1 MTYSTT
7 ITSKGQIT
15 LPADLRAKLKLLP
28 GRKVNV
34 RLDGKRLVIDAPSDI
49 NDVRARNQVLMQRAG
64 IDHVTDTDIDRA
76 VGDAVI
82 ERYQRGVK

>member
-49 NDVRARNQVLMQRAG
+49 NDVRARNQLLLQMFGR
-64 IDHVTDTDIDRA
+64 
-76 VGDAVI
+76 
-82 ERYQRGVK
+82 